1 MATHPPSALSA
12 FHNLHDFLQPS
23 PAFHS
28 SFLDLAKSY
37 FDPLAINVTT
47 AQEARQ
53 RADRASRKRKRKATD
68 DTPGEM
74 LKMRKIHIEGFDVGQ
89 VWQQT
94 RRILESTVDE
104 VERELLY
111 EEGDDD
117 DDMGGVSLEQGHQ
130 PVKAVR
136 FDEDG
141 FEAGSSEND
150 DDDGDDDDDSL
161 GEEGVDWEY
170 EGKDDVNGINGEAGL
185 SDEGSIDLGAETPP
199 SDVSDDD
206 QARSRPREKLVKDK
220 FGLNDGFFS
229 IDDFNKQSQFM
240 EQADAKGED
249 DGAASDEEDV
259 DWEMDPLMGGVIA
272 QKRQPKE
279 GNKDLQMQE
288 GDSDEDKQDGD
299 EDGPTFGDMD
309 INAPE
314 GDSDMEDEDGD
325 IDEDIDMNGMSN
337 TNDIT
342 YADFFA
348 PPAEASGKKRKP
360 RRSKQSLAFDKQSD
374 GLAREEDEAPQDADL
389 QRAMSSVH
397 RDLFDD
403 ELSEGDDPEAERDPQ
418 DAPSNKNL
426 STHERRQLAL
436 RAEIRRLEA
445 QNVGPKDWSLG
456 GETLAPA
463 RPVNSLLEEDLDF
476 ERAGK
481 PVPIVTDAVN
491 EDIEALIKRRILA
504 RDFDEVIRRRPT
516 DLVTGQ
522 QKRRGLAELSDQKP
536 TKGLAEEYE
545 DEHLRKTDPNYVD
558 QRSEAL
564 KAKHADIE
572 KHYAAIC
579 RDLDVLSNLH
589 YKPKPAASSMD
600 VRVDVPK
607 IAMEEARPSVAGAGV
622 EESVLAPQ
630 EIYQAGADGKQQGEI
645 MTRGGTAVSREEQTR
660 EQKKRH
666 RQREKERTKKSN
678 GNAGLVVKT
687 VNGKAGPK
695 TNKKEKKEDVV
706 RQLGKGGVK
715 VIDKKG
721 DVRDVDGKTV
731 KEMTARAGGGN
742 YKL

>member
-1 MATHPPSALSA
+1 MIHHAAPAMSVFRNP
-12 FHNLHDFLQPS
+12 HNFLQPS
-23 PAFHS
+23 SALHT

-37 FDPLAINVTT
+37 FDPLASNVTT
-47 AQEARQ
+47 AQEVRQ
-53 RADRASRKRKRKATD
+53 KADRASRKRKRRTTD
-68 DTPGEM
+68 DVVSDM

-94 RRILESTVDE
+94 RRILEATVDE
-104 VERELLY
+104 VERDLPY
-111 EEGDDD
+111 EEGDDED
-117 DDMGGVSLEQGHQ
+117 SVGGVALGQEQQ

-141 FEAGSSEND
+141 FEVGSSENEDVDED
-150 DDDGDDDDDSL
+150 DDDNL

-170 EGKDDVNGINGEAGL
+170 EGKDDSNGVDGEEQGL
-185 SDEGSIDLGAETPP
+185 SNEGSVDLGAETPP
-199 SDVSDDD
+199 SDVPDNA

-259 DWEMDPLMGGVIA
+259 AWDIDPLMGGSA
-272 QKRQPKE
+272 SLRGPRKE
-279 GNKDLQMQE
+279 VDQDDEDENLE
-288 GDSDEDKQDGD
+288 GDDDLGD
-299 EDGPTFGDMD
+299 EGGPTFGDMD

-314 GDSDMEDEDGD
+314 GDSDLEDEGGE
-325 IDEDIDMNGMSN
+325 IDKDMDMNGMSN

-348 PPAEASGKKRKP
+348 PPAEATAKKRKP
-360 RRSKQSLAFDKQSD
+360 RRSKQSLAFERQTN
-374 GLAREEDEAPQDADL
+374 GLAHEGDEALHDADL

-403 ELSEGDDPEAERDPQ
+403 KLSEGDDPEAERDPQ
-418 DAPSNKNL
+418 DVPSNKDL

-504 RDFDEVIRRRPT
+504 RQFDEVIRRRPT

-522 QKRRGLAELSDQKP
+522 QKRRGLAELSDQKS

-545 DEHLRKTDPNYVD
+545 DEHLRKIDPNYVD
-558 QRSEAL
+558 ERSEAL

-630 EIYQAGADGKQQGEI
+630 EIYQAGADGKQQGEV

-660 EQKKRH
+660 EQKKRS
-666 RQREKERTKKSN
+666 RQREKERMKKAN
-678 GNAGLVVKT
+678 GNAGPVVKSA
-687 VNGKAGPK
+687 NGKIGAK
-695 TNKKEKKEDVV
+695 SKEKEKKKDVV

-731 KEMTARAGGGN
+731 RENTARAVGGN